1 MKKVK
6 IVVISLVVLL
16 LAGCVATAIA
26 YPFLGRT
33 SPPDVS
39 NNDPGHTT
47 DPGTEPGP
55 DPGNDPGQEPE
66 PEPEPEPDPNLIPRP
81 EFVRGLY
88 LSGNGA
94 GYAPLREPILQLLRD
109 SELNALVIDVKRDD
123 GHITYR
129 DTNVQLALDAGANA
143 NFVDMRAFMETLRE
157 EQVYPIARIV
167 VAKDQFVSKVK
178 PEWFMQDKNG
188 GIWKGKGNMPWADL
202 RNQEYWDY
210 LLEIAV
216 EAIEIGFREIQFDY
230 VRWPSGG
237 DGNIKNI
244 VNLPAANMTSEGPYQ
259 RSEIIG
265 SFLAYAKEKLEPYNV
280 EISADTFGIMGT
292 VKNEQSVGQH
302 LEEIIASELDIIS
315 PMIYP
320 SHYWAGTYNQANP
333 NRAPYE
339 VVYQSSLDHLTR
351 MEAVGSKTILR
362 PWLQDFNHWED
373 KSYVYGV
380 EQIHAQ
386 LRALKDLGIKEYLF
400 WNASNKYTQDAYK
413 KWQSE

>member
-33 SPPDVS
+33 SPPDVG
-39 NNDPGHTT
+39 NNDPGQVT
-47 DPGTEPGP
+47 DPGTEPGTE
-55 DPGNDPGQEPE
+55 PGNDPGQ
-66 PEPEPEPDPNLIPRP
+66 EPEPEPDPNLIPRP
-81 EFVRGLY
+81 EYVRGLFLTGY
-88 LSGNGA
+88 GA
-94 GYAPLREPILQLLRD
+94 NSDKLREPILQLLRE
-109 SELNALVIDVKRDD
+109 SELNSLVINVKDD
-123 GHITYR
+123 HGYITYK
-129 DTNVQLALDAGANA
+129 DTNIQLALEAGAYMNQ
-143 NFVDMRAFMETLRE
+143 VDMRAFMETLRE
-157 EQVYPIARIV
+157 EQIYPIARVV
-167 VAKDQFVSKVK
+167 VAKDQMISKIK
-178 PEWFMQDKNG
+178 PEWFLQDKKG
-188 GIWKGKGNMPWADL
+188 GVWKGKGNMPWADL

-237 DGNIKNI
+237 DANSSNGIKNI
-244 VNLPAANMTSEGPYQ
+244 VNLPGANMTSEGPYE
-259 RSEIIG
+259 RSEVIA
-265 SFLAYAKEKLEPYNV
+265 SFLAYAKEHLERYDV
-280 EISADTFGIMGT
+280 EVSADTFGIMGT